1 MGRPRKIPTTL
12 PRSKQPD
19 ELVKEKKERKKDTVE
34 SVNHVLN
41 AFARVCIN
49 EHVLNE
55 MVDSEEIDHSTFRR
69 YARATGDLSTFRD
82 RLNTLRKSTFKE
94 ALELSYNNCHVALN
108 GLLERLASADQEDE

>member
-19 ELVKEKKERKKDTVE
+19 EPVKEKKERKKDTVD
-34 SVNHVLN
+34 SIGRVLS
-41 AFARVCIN
+41 AFARVRIN

-55 MVDSEEIDHSTFRR
+55 MIDAEEIDHSTFRR

-82 RLNTLRKSTFKE
+82 QLNTLRKSTFKE
-94 ALELSYNNCHVALN
+94 AFELSYDNCHAALN